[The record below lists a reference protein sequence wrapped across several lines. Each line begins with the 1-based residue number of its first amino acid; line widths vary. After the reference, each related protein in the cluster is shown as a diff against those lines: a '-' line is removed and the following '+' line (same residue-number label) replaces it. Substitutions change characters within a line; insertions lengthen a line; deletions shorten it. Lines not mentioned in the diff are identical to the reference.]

1 MPRAWRLYLSREA
14 CKEGLS
20 VGMILLDP
28 DEKMHSY
35 AIRLNFDAPDYIMD
49 YEALLAGLIASA
61 SKGMKDLHVFIDSK
75 ILVDQVEGSRTPTME
90 EARKYR
96 EDIMD
101 SSALFHKFQIT
112 HLPKKLNSKAEVL
125 TGLATIK
132 LEFLNQEVSMGI
144 KTRPSVKVGSDG
156 KEGKATSKVRMGK
169 PNYNWKTSR
178 SN

>member
-61 SKGMKDLHVFIDSK
+61 SKGMKDLHVFINSK
-75 ILVDQVEGSRTPTME
+75 ILVDQVEGSRTPAMKK
-90 EARKYR
+90 ARKYR

-112 HLPKKLNSKAEVL
+112 HLPKK
-125 TGLATIK
+125 IK
-132 LEFLNQEVSMGI
+132 LQS
-144 KTRPSVKVGSDG
+144 RSVNRACNHKVGIPQSRSIDG
-156 KEGKATSKVRMGK
+156 NQNKTISQGGKRRKRGKSNKQGTNGKAKLQLE
-169 PNYNWKTSR
+169 N
-178 SN
+178 